1 MRPCP
6 DRIERLPEQYFTT
19 LLARVTAA
27 GPDVIDVG
35 RGNPDVPP
43 PPHVVEALVESA
55 REPTAAV
62 HGYPPFAGLGAAKRR
77 SRTATPAVYGVELDP
92 EREVAF
98 LPGTTTA
105 LVELALVLAQRGDR
119 ILLPDPGYPDY
130 NSAVALAG
138 AERVALPL
146 GDDGRPDWAGAP
158 RERVAAVYLNYPAN
172 PAAVAA
178 PPGVFAEAI
187 EFARETGA
195 AVVHDFAYGDLVFDG
210 RRPESFLA
218 EAGRARGRRRDVLA
232 LEELRDGRLAARLR
246 RRQRRDRGA
255 PQPRLQEHA
264 RSGIFVP
271 LQRAAIAALTGPQE
285 TVEERRALYERR
297 RDRAL
302 AAIPGAR
309 CEGTFFVWFPLPNGL
324 TFERL
329 LAEHRVAV
337 APGEGF
343 GDAGPRLRAPLARRR
358 RTSRSTKGSRGF
370 GARSPRSRVE
380 ACSRTCCGGGTAST
394 SSSATTRRREPGCS
408 SASTRPG
415 SARPWAAP
423 G

>member
-1 MRPCP
+1 MRPRP

-19 LLARVTAA
+19 LLARVLAA

-43 PPHVVEALVESA
+43 PAHVVEALVSSA

-62 HGYPPFAGLGAAKRR
+62 HGYPPFAGLP
-77 SRTATPAVYGVELDP
+77 ATKQAIAHRYADVYGVELDP

-105 LVELALVLAQRGDR
+105 LVELALVLAERGQRS
-119 ILLPDPGYPDY
+119 LLPDPGYPDY

-146 GDDGRPDWAGAP
+146 VPDGRPDWAGAP

-178 PPGVFAEAI
+178 PPGVFSEAI

-195 AVVHDFAYGDLVFDG
+195 AIVHDFAYGDLVFDG

-218 EAGRARGRRRDVLA
+218 EDGARDVGVEMFSLSKSYGMA
-232 LEELRDGRLAARLR
+232 GWRLGFVVGNAEIVGRLNLV
-246 RRQRRDRGA
+246 
-255 PQPRLQEHA
+255 QEHA

-297 RDRAL
+297 RDRVL
-302 AAIPGAR
+302 DAIPGAR
-309 CEGTFFVWFPLPNGL
+309 CEGTFFVWFPLPEGL

-329 LAEHRVAV
+329 LEQYRVAV

-343 GDAGPRLRAPLARRR
+343 GEQGRGFARLSLATADEALDEGLARLRRA
-358 RTSRSTKGSRGF
+358 F
-370 GARSPRSRVE
+370 VDE
-380 ACSRTCCGGGTAST
+380 
-394 SSSATTRRREPGCS
+394 
-408 SASTRPG
+408 
-415 SARPWAAP
+415 
-423 G
+423 